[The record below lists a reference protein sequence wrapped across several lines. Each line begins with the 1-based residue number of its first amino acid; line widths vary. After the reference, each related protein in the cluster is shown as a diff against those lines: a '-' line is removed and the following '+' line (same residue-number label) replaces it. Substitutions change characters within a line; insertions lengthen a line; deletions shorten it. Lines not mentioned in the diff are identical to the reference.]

1 MFLSEKVLY
10 WTICL
15 TPIWWLSGIQV
26 LLYPTVVFILLT
38 LNFGLDKLIRASI
51 PQCVWS
57 WLLMTLIMI
66 WTAIMGLYAV
76 DYAPLKAAAAFMMLY
91 KSYLLVFASL
101 LLPFFCRIR
110 VRVITRATAWLASGF
125 LATLAIEI
133 AMLFLKIGGVGYL
146 PLLAKL
152 IPGDKQSLRVTFAVW
167 QPFFGIPL
175 PRTVLYTADPP
186 IVGVCAI
193 LFFFICLGETNSNL
207 RKTALTGCVV
217 ALIISQSRLAWICFP
232 LVLGLM
238 GCLRNNWIRQGFLW
252 TTALTALASSFLGI
266 AFKDFLTQPMEI
278 FTKARPESSTD
289 REVVVRKTLEAW
301 QEKPW
306 FGWGTVQGSVQ
317 WHIYDIALGA
327 FSTYPSVLYLHG
339 IFGLVV
345 FLFAQFST
353 VAAFWN
359 GAAQGNPLH
368 LRAIASLLG
377 LYFLC
382 SGMPFTWMIIY
393 FWFFFIWLG
402 AILAETQQQE
412 HLSFQNQRLAQWVG

>member
-1 MFLSEKVLY
+1 MSLSEKVLY

-15 TPIWWLSGIQV
+15 TPVWWLSGIQV
-26 LLYPTVVFILLT
+26 LLYPTVVFILLI
-38 LNFGLDKLIRASI
+38 LNFDLDKLIRASI

-76 DYAPLKAAAAFMMLY
+76 DFALLKAAAAFMMLY
-91 KSYLLVFASL
+91 KSYLLVFSSV

-125 LATLAIEI
+125 LVTLAIEI

-146 PLLAKL
+146 PLFAKL

-193 LFFFICLGETNSNL
+193 LFFFICLGEPHSNL
-207 RKTALTGCVV
+207 RKTALTGCLA
-217 ALIISQSRLAWICFP
+217 ALLISQSRLAWICFP
-232 LVLGLM
+232 LVLGLV

-289 REVVVRKTLEAW
+289 RELVVRKTLEAW

-339 IFGLVV
+339 IFGLAV

-353 VAAFWN
+353 VVAFWK

-412 HLSFQNQRLAQWVG
+412 HLSFQDQRLAQWVG

>member
-1 MFLSEKVLY
+1 MSLSEKVLY

-15 TPIWWLSGIQV
+15 TPIWWLFGIQV
-26 LLYPTVVFILLT
+26 LLYPTVVFIVLI
-38 LNFGLDKLIRASI
+38 LNFNFDKLIRASI

-66 WTAIMGLYAV
+66 WTAIIGLDTV
-76 DYAPLKAAAAFMMLY
+76 DFALLKAAAALVMLY

-110 VRVITRATAWLASGF
+110 VRVITRATAWLTSGF
-125 LATLAIEI
+125 LAALGIEM
-133 AMLFLKIGGVGYL
+133 AMLFLKIGGTGYL
-146 PLLAKL
+146 PPLAKI

-193 LFFFICLGETNSNL
+193 LFFFICLGETNSSL
-207 RKTALTGCVV
+207 RKTALTGCVA
-217 ALIISQSRLAWICFP
+217 ALVISQSRLAWICFP
-232 LVLGLM
+232 LVIGLM
-238 GCLRNNWIRQGFLW
+238 GCLRNNWIRQSFLW

-266 AFKDFLTQPMEI
+266 AFKDFLTQPMAV

-289 REVVVRKTLEAW
+289 RELVIHKTLEAW
-301 QEKPW
+301 QDKPW

-339 IFGLVV
+339 IIGLVV

-353 VAAFWN
+353 VVAFWKD
-359 GAAQGNPLH
+359 AVQGNPLH

-382 SGMPFTWMIIY
+382 SGMPFTWMIVY
-393 FWFFFIWLG
+393 FWFFFVWLG
-402 AILAETQQQE
+402 AILVETQEQE
-412 HLSFQNQRLAQWVG
+412 QISFQNQRLTQWIG

>member
-1 MFLSEKVLY
+1 MSLSEKVLY

-15 TPIWWLSGIQV
+15 TPIWWLAGIQV
-26 LLYPTVVFILLT
+26 LLYPTVVFIVLI
-38 LNFGLDKLIRASI
+38 LNFNLDRLIRASI
-51 PQCVWS
+51 PQCIWS
-57 WLLMTLIMI
+57 WLLMALIML
-66 WTAIMGLYAV
+66 WTGISGLYAI
-76 DYAPLKAAAAFMMLY
+76 DFAFLKAAAAFMMLY

-101 LLPFFCRIR
+101 LLPFFCQIR

-133 AMLFLKIGGVGYL
+133 AMLFLKIGGAGYL
-146 PLLAKL
+146 PILAKL

-193 LFFFICLGETNSNL
+193 LFFFICLGETNLHL
-207 RKTALTGCVV
+207 RRTALAGCLV

-232 LVLGLM
+232 LILGLI
-238 GCLRNNWIRQGFLW
+238 GCLRNNWIRQSFLW
-252 TTALTALASSFLGI
+252 TAALTALASSFLGI
-266 AFKDFLTQPMEI
+266 AFKDFLTQPMEL

-339 IFGLVV
+339 MVGLVV

-353 VAAFWN
+353 VVAFWEK
-359 GAAQGNPLH
+359 AVQGNVLH
-368 LRAIASLLG
+368 LRAIASLVG
-377 LYFLC
+377 LYILC
-382 SGMPFTWMIIY
+382 RGMPFTWMLVY

-412 HLSFQNQRLAQWVG
+412 QLSFQERRLMQWAG